1 MTNVKVIP
9 SSGAVIVKKGMSV
22 RSGFRAFG
30 YGTMLGGA
38 AGFLAGF
45 TLAQAVYSDER
56 EREQVKRTLKVAGV
70 ACAGACVVGAIGSVL
85 ARR

>member
-1 MTNVKVIP
+1 MI
-9 SSGAVIVKKGMSV
+9 IKKGMSV

-30 YGTMLGGA
+30 WGTLLGGA

-45 TLAQAVYSDER
+45 TVAQAVYSDER
-56 EREQVKRTLKVAGV
+56 EREAVKRTLKVAGV
-70 ACAGACVVGAIGSVL
+70 ACAGALVVGAIGSIC